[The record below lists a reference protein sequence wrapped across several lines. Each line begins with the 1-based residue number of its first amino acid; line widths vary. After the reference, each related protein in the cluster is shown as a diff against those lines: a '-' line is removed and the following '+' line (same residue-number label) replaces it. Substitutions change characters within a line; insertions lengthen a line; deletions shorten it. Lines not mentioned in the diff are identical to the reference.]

1 MYLTSKQMGP
11 VVLRL
16 EDFEAEN
23 YSLIAI
29 HSSRKE
35 DFKVTYLI
43 NTILGLYL
51 ERTKTDVEVE
61 TDQGLASFSLF
72 EYDDPDYHVLWKLVS
87 NKAFILPESQMASP
101 LFQYV
106 VSTISK
112 QGYLLPEHKTV
123 DYFLKVENTDEQF
136 EIGTVIEKLKSIKII
151 STAYEIRVE
160 AIKSKNNLIF

>member
-1 MYLTSKQMGP
+1 MPISYKKS
-11 VVLRL
+11 
-16 EDFEAEN
+16 
-23 YSLIAI
+23 
-29 HSSRKE
+29 
-35 DFKVTYLI
+35 
-43 NTILGLYL
+43 
-51 ERTKTDVEVE
+51 
-61 TDQGLASFSLF
+61 
-72 EYDDPDYHVLWKLVS
+72 
-87 NKAFILPESQMASP
+87 ASP

-136 EIGTVIEKLKSIKII
+136 EIGTVIEKLKSIKVI